1 MNKTIPLCNEV
12 TYVLRCSDDIY
23 YVGKTTQLNSRLTS
37 HFSGKGSKVTQRHKP
52 ISIVKIVGGDVEK
65 ELTLYGREKYGT
77 RNCYGYC
84 YHEGN

>member
-12 TYVLRCSDDIY
+12 TYVLQCEDDIY
-23 YVGKTTQLNSRLTS
+23 YVGKTTQLKHRLNN
-37 HFSGKGSKVTQRHKP
+37 HFYGKGSRVTSRHKP
-52 ISIVKIVGGDVEK
+52 LKLVKVVAGDVEK

-84 YHEGN
+84 YHEGT